1 MIKKNLN
8 KGLRRGKNR
17 KECIQEALGGRTFY
31 QLTQTE
37 VTGGL
42 AHEELRQHGRGN
54 VWSYL
59 SDTALFTLDWPHIHC
74 VAKED
79 LDLLM
84 LLLLPP
90 QS

>member
-1 MIKKNLN
+1 MRKKNLN

-42 AHEELRQHGRGN
+42 AH

-84 LLLLPP
+84 LLLLSP